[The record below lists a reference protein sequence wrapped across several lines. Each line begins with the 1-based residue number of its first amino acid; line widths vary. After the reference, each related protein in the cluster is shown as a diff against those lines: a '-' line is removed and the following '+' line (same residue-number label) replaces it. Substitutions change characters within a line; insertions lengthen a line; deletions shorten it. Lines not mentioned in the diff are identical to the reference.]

1 MDDFVG
7 DPQPFVRIVL
17 PGLVGHGNR
26 SLHAPAETEGFS
38 ESNLQASMAEPVVV
52 IADRADQSALV
63 SLLKAFRHFLCAPE
77 TAPVVALGVVQ
88 GALEGVGVH
97 GGRWN
102 VGILWGLAQGPWHQ
116 KARPGGRAVN

>member
-1 MDDFVG
+1 MG
-7 DPQPFVRIVL
+7 QPVAVVPDRSDQST
-17 PGLVGHGNR
+17 LVG
-26 SLHAPAETEGFS
+26 L
-38 ESNLQASMAEPVVV
+38 LQAFGH
-52 IADRADQSALV
+52 L
-63 SLLKAFRHFLCAPE
+63 FRSPE
-77 TAPVVALGVVQ
+77 ATPVVALGVVQ